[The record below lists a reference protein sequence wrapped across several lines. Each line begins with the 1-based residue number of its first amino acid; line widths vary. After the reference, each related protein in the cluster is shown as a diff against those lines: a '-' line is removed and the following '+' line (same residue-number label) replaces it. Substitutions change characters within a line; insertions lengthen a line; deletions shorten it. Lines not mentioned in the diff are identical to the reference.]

1 MKHHLVF
8 VYGTLMKGYG
18 NHRLMKNATFL
29 GYAETLEKYQL
40 TYTSYPMLTEEPLVQ
55 VKGELYEVT
64 EKDLL
69 GPIDELEGYPYHY
82 DRKEIEVKIN
92 EKTAR
97 AWVYIYKCGL
107 GRYSAPTGN
116 YRDVVPA
123 QDED

>member
-18 NHRLMKNATFL
+18 NHRLMENATFL
-29 GYAETLEKYQL
+29 GYAETLEKYRM

-55 VKGELYEVT
+55 IKGELYEVS
-64 EKDLL
+64 EEDLL
-69 GPIDELEGYPYHY
+69 GPLDELEGVPHLYE
-82 DRKEIEVKIN
+82 RKEIQVKTTENIL
-92 EKTAR
+92 T

-123 QDED
+123 LYEV